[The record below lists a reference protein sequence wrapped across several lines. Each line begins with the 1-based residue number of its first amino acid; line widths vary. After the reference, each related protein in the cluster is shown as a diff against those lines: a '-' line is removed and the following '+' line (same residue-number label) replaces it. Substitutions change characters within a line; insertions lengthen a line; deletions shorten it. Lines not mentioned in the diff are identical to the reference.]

1 MLKADALIE
10 ARKNEG
16 SPVTLIDELL
26 AEQRS
31 LTAVSKFS
39 RVHDLHE
46 LPAQARH
53 YRDLIPLTRPQAGE
67 QYAFEVDLDKCSGCK
82 ACVTACHSL
91 NGLDEEET
99 WRNVGLLHGGTCL
112 QPLQTTVT
120 TACHHCIDPGCL
132 NGCPVLAYEK
142 DSVTGIVKHLDD
154 QCIGCQYC
162 VLKCPYDVPKY
173 SERLGIV
180 RKCDMCS
187 SRLASGEAPAC
198 VQACPS
204 EAIQITV
211 VEMDRVRERYRGQAA
226 GEKVG
231 KWESEKPGNSHPPV
245 FSPAH
250 FLPGSPDPRITIPT
264 TRYKSARP
272 LDGSL
277 LPADAHELR
286 PEPAHTPLVIMLVLS
301 QLSVGVFAVERILN
315 FTSSQL
321 PSPFRS
327 TLAVTALVVG
337 LIALASSLLH
347 LGRPLGAWRA
357 FLGLRKSWLSRE
369 IVGFGLF
376 ATLATLYTA
385 SVCFPELFPRP
396 MQSRLGWAAVAS
408 GWFGVF
414 CSAMIYHDTRRDFWH
429 LRFSGGKFLGTTA
442 LLGASTSL
450 LVMAF
455 AGAATAKLVPLLS
468 LVVTLAGA
476 IKLAVELPIFRRLE
490 TEDWSPLYKT
500 ALLLDGQFSL
510 FHRCRVVCGVIG
522 GALLPA
528 FLALQT
534 LTTNAP
540 TWLVIAE
547 AASIFA
553 LCLAGEFM
561 ERRLFFVAV
570 QPVKMPGGVPA

>member
-1 MLKADALIE
+1 MLKAEALIE
-10 ARKNEG
+10 TRKNEG

-39 RVHDLHE
+39 RAHELHE

-99 WRNVGLLHGGTCL
+99 WRNVGLLHGGTYL

-120 TACHHCIDPGCL
+120 TACHHCIDPACL

-204 EAIQITV
+204 EAIQITIVEPRAV
-211 VEMDRVRERYRGQAA
+211 VNRF
-226 GEKVG
+226 
-231 KWESEKPGNSHPPV
+231 SILNSQSSIPNP
-245 FSPAH
+245 
-250 FLPGSPDPRITIPT
+250 FLPGSPDPTITLPT
-264 TRYKSARP
+264 TRYKSSKP
-272 LDGSL
+272 LHESL
-277 LPADAHELR
+277 SPADAHDLR

-315 FTSSQL
+315 FTSGQL
-321 PSPFRS
+321 PSPFRA
-327 TLAVTALVVG
+327 TLAVTALIVG
-337 LIALASSLLH
+337 LVALASSLFH

-369 IVGFGLF
+369 IVVFGLF
-376 ATLATLYTA
+376 AKLAILYTA
-385 SVCFPELFPRP
+385 SVWFPQLFSLPV
-396 MQSRLGWAAVAS
+396 QAGLGWATFAS
-408 GWFGVF
+408 GWLGVF

-429 LRFSGGKFLGTTA
+429 VRFSGGKFLGTTA
-442 LLGASTSL
+442 LLGVSTSL
-450 LVMAF
+450 LVIAF
-455 AGAATAKLVPLLS
+455 AGAVTAKLVPLLS
-468 LVVTLAGA
+468 LVVAIAGA
-476 IKLAVELPIFRRLE
+476 MKLAVELPILRRLE

-500 ALLLDGQFSL
+500 ALLIDGQFGL
-510 FHRCRVVCGVIG
+510 LHRCRVVCGVIG
-522 GALLPA
+522 GVLLPA

-534 LTTNAP
+534 LTTNTP

-547 AASIFA
+547 AASILG
-553 LCLAGEFM
+553 LCLAGELI

-570 QPVKMPGGVPA
+570 QPVKMPGGVAA